1 MASNKTYISVQSFVV
16 VLFLLVAG
24 LIPFLVIGEN
34 RLYHQVVVVSLG
46 LGFLAALA
54 AVFVLTLKVH
64 KLRKGPEPK
73 PKKKAQPRPAS
84 APRLATQPTAAVT
97 PKELLDP
104 GLVYRFRLGKDKS
117 LESQSRRVVIGRHEG
132 QIKTHSTE
140 IIENHLELEFRIRQ
154 DPDRDI
160 YNTDKT
166 LIQKY
171 SVDLR
176 RAGKALIYFPDQD
189 DKTFREMNSRQRLLI
204 QSEAD
209 AEGDP
214 HFSSIPSGKPLR
226 IQLGDRLRHD
236 GKFVAGYF
244 EFHLFTKA
252 VEVEAG
258 NYTRMDQDFYLRIYR
273 IFPGYDTSHPSQDG
287 AYPMIDPFLS
297 REGG

>member
-1 MASNKTYISVQSFVV
+1 MASGKKTYISVQSFVV

-24 LIPFLVIGEN
+24 MLPFLIMGES
-34 RLYHQVVVVSLG
+34 LYHKVVVISMG

-54 AVFVLTLKVH
+54 AVFVLTMKIH
-64 KLRKGPEPK
+64 KLKAGPEPG
-73 PKKKAQPRPAS
+73 PAKKKVSRKAS
-84 APRLATQPTAAVT
+84 APSPPSEKTAPVV

-104 GLVYRFRLGKDKS
+104 GLVYRFRLGQDKS
-117 LESQSRRVVIGRHEG
+117 LESQSKRVVIGRHEG

-140 IIENHLELEFRIRQ
+140 IIENHLEIEFRIRQ

-160 YNTDKT
+160 YDTDKT
-166 LIQKY
+166 LVQMY

-176 RAGKALIYFPDQD
+176 RAGKAMIYFPDQD
-189 DKTFREMNSRQRLLI
+189 DKMFREMNSRQRILI
-204 QSEAD
+204 QSEPD
-209 AEGDP
+209 PEGDP
-214 HFSSIPSGKPLR
+214 HYTSIPSSRPLR

-236 GKFVAGYF
+236 GKFVTGYF

-258 NYTRMDQDFYLRIYR
+258 SYQRMDQDFFLRLYR